1 MERHAK
7 RHVTLR
13 FGLSVDLRPEL
24 CQEGMSRRRSL
35 SAQAARL
42 EERIT
47 GLSRIGLNDQIGR
60 MAQR

>member
-13 FGLSVDLRPEL
+13 FGISVDLRPEL
-24 CQEGMSRRRSL
+24 CQEGMSRPRSL
-35 SAQAARL
+35 SARAARL
-42 EERIT
+42 EERVT
-47 GLSRIGLNDQIGR
+47 GLSRIALDDQIGR